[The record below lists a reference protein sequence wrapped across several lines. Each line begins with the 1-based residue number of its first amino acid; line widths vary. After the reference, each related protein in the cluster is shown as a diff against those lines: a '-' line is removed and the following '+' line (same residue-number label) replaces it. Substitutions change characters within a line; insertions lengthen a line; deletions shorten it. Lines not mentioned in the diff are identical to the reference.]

1 MKNSKDTQTI
11 AHLVIPFIV
20 ALVASLIFTGCSSTQ
35 KSAGKK
41 LDAEGFTLKY
51 IDKGQA
57 GAEIRELNLQHPLSI
72 TERQMVFH
80 MVALTYENHSL
91 LGKPGPIFT
100 KEDIKK
106 SMRLLTKAL
115 TKVHSQNIIGFEVE
129 SEEGLT
135 QGELFASEGKLHW
148 RFFQIR
154 GIKHSLTRNQ
164 MTRYGT
170 AWKIVPKKG
179 QKFHVTDKL
188 LGAKQWTNWIE
199 AKIDLP
205 APENLRIGS
214 KNKKRSSPGTA
225 QSRPPASQPR
235 TTAPQ
240 KSTTDLEEKLK
251 FLKHLHEN
259 QLIDQREYEQKRK
272 DLLDQYL

>member
-1 MKNSKDTQTI
+1 MKNSTNTKTTTYR
-11 AHLVIPFIV
+11 HIPFIV
-20 ALVASLIFTGCSSTQ
+20 ALVATLVFAGCGSTQ

-41 LDAEGFTLKY
+41 LNAEGITLTY
-51 IDKGQA
+51 TDKAQA
-57 GAEIRELNLQHPLSI
+57 GAEIRELKLQHPLSI

-80 MVALTYENHSL
+80 MVALTYENYSL

-100 KEDIKK
+100 KDDINKAK
-106 SMRLLTKAL
+106 RLLTKAL
-115 TKVHSQNIIGFEVE
+115 TKAHSQNIIGFEVD
-129 SEEGLT
+129 SEDGT
-135 QGELFASEGKLHW
+135 TKGELFASEGNLHW

-154 GIKHSLTRNQ
+154 GIQYSLTRNQ
-164 MTRYGT
+164 VARYGT

-199 AKIDLP
+199 AKINLP
-205 APENLRIGS
+205 APGNLRMAP
-214 KNKKRSSPGTA
+214 KNKQRSNPGTA
-225 QSRPPASQPR
+225 QSRPPSSRPKS
-235 TTAPQ
+235 TAPQ

-259 QLIDQREYEQKRK
+259 QLIDKREYEQKRK